1 MLDSL
6 RGDSRTA
13 GCRCRAVTDGDT
25 LVVDGSQCPNDG
37 HLASSPACRRSAIES
52 LRGGRVSEVRVETG
66 GTTRHYQPRAVE
78 LLLAA
83 ARFAQQV
90 ETRDPTL
97 ASQAMRDPLEAAAT
111 ARSRAGLVGD
121 LLEDSGLR
129 GLLVDHRDYEDVLR
143 TVVVPS
149 IATARIDPHP
159 PADATLRQT
168 RVLESG
174 ATARLYDV
182 GANPVYHLEPL
193 EYTFDATTL
202 DALARARRLLVEP
215 MGEADSVSDQ
225 YAAVREAAGADQP
238 THALAGALEKHTT
251 GLGVFE
257 DLFSDPEIEEVFVN
271 APAADNPLRVRRA
284 GEAMGTNIA
293 LTDRGVDRLA
303 ARIRSVSGRPFSRAA
318 PTVDALLT
326 DVGEAPAVRIAGVR
340 KPVSDGP
347 AFALRVEGTDTWR
360 LSSLVELGTLTARAA
375 GLLSVAMERGSAILV
390 AGPRGAGKTTLASS
404 LLWELPEDTRL
415 LAIEDTP
422 ELPIRALQAAD
433 RDAQRFRAA
442 ADSDADVDPDTAL
455 HTALRFGDG
464 ALAVGEVRGEE
475 AQVLYEAMRVGAA
488 SDTVLGTIHGE
499 GYDGVRERVVSD
511 LGVPASSFAAT
522 DLLVTIAPVDG
533 GKRVLSIE
541 EVTGDGG
548 AALFEFDGGS
558 LEATPRMDRGNSR
571 FLAASARPGE
581 TYGETLTAVERR
593 TERLTPSPLRTDA
606 NGRSQEVALD
616 A

>member
-6 RGDSRTA
+6 RGDSGA
-13 GCRCRAVTDGDT
+13 VGCRCRPTIDGDV
-25 LVVDGSQCPNDG
+25 LVLDGSQCPNDG
-37 HLASSPACRRSAIES
+37 DLASSPACRRSAVES
-52 LRGGRVSEVRVETG
+52 LRGERVSDVRVETD
-66 GTTRHYQPRAVE
+66 GTVRHYQPPAIE
-78 LLLAA
+78 LLRAA
-83 ARFAQQV
+83 ARFAQRV
-90 ETRDPTL
+90 EARDPTL

-111 ARSRAGLVGD
+111 ASSRAGLIGD
-121 LLEDSGLR
+121 LLEESGLR
-129 GLLVDHRDYEDVLR
+129 GALADHHDYDVLR
-143 TVVVPS
+143 PVVVPS

-159 PADATLRQT
+159 PADATLRETQ
-168 RVLESG
+168 VLETG

-182 GANPVYHLEPL
+182 GGDPVYHLEPL
-193 EYTFDATTL
+193 EYTFDADAL
-202 DALARARRLLVEP
+202 DTLARARRLLVEP
-215 MGEADSVSDQ
+215 MGETDSVSDQ
-225 YAAVREAAGADQP
+225 YAAVREVADAGDP
-238 THALAGALEKHTT
+238 VHALADVLEKHTA

-257 DLFSDPEIEEVFVN
+257 DLFGDPEIAEVFVN
-271 APAADNPLRVRRA
+271 APAADNPLRVNRA
-284 GEAMGTNIA
+284 GEAMGTNIT
-293 LTDRGVDRLA
+293 LTDRGIARLA
-303 ARIRSVSGRPFSRAA
+303 ARVRSESGRPFSRAA
-318 PTVDALLT
+318 PTVDAILT
-326 DVGEAPAVRIAGVR
+326 DVGEAPAVRVAGVR
-340 KPVSDGP
+340 KPVSEGP
-347 AFALRVEGTDTWR
+347 AFALRAEGTDTWR
-360 LSSLVELGTLTARAA
+360 LSTLVELGTLTPRAA
-375 GLLSVAMERGSAILV
+375 GLLSFAMERGAAILV

-404 LLWELPEDTRL
+404 LLWELSEDTRL

-442 ADSDADVDPDTAL
+442 ADADADVDPDTAL

-499 GYDGVRERVVSD
+499 GYEGVRERVVSD

-581 TYGETLTAVERR
+581 AYGETLTAIERR
-593 TERLTPSPLRTDA
+593 TERLSPSPLRAGT
-606 NGRSQEVALD
+606 NGRSHEGALD